1 MWSVLAF
8 KRNTVSFGD
17 RLEFLPASLVLT
29 GCKDSKKLFS
39 RSGGAR
45 LALNKMSL
53 FHIFS
58 SLLIH

>member
-1 MWSVLAF
+1 M
-8 KRNTVSFGD
+8 SFGD

-29 GCKDSKKLFS
+29 GCKDSKQLFS

-58 SLLIH
+58 SLLIGSDPRR